1 MRRIENKWLRLL
13 YGFLVMLV
21 FMGITFSA
29 LPSWIETYGASEND
43 VKAVYPGDEIIPE
56 PSIVWTHGLTIAAPP
71 EKVWPWIVQIGQ
83 SRGGFYSYT
92 FIENMISQDQSY
104 QNASMVNPQFQHPQP
119 GDFIINNMLPI
130 KEYKDGKYFLAA
142 TDDFF
147 GMGWTWSWNL
157 QASGSDSTRLIIR
170 MKIKAPE
177 GGSNPVMNW
186 FLNAGGFVME
196 KAMLRGI
203 KERAEGQSLPS
214 PIEPLEIVIWV
225 ATLLTGLISGW
236 LVFRQKD
243 WLLPLGIGVVSLAAL
258 LVFTFI
264 QPSLVWRI
272 VILSVL
278 IIAVWQCAKRE
289 ENPKEKEQK

>member
-1 MRRIENKWLRLL
+1 
-13 YGFLVMLV
+13 
-21 FMGITFSA
+21 
-29 LPSWIETYGASEND
+29 
-43 VKAVYPGDEIIPE
+43 
-56 PSIVWTHGLTIAAPP
+56 
-71 EKVWPWIVQIGQ
+71 
-83 SRGGFYSYT
+83 
-92 FIENMISQDQSY
+92 
-104 QNASMVNPQFQHPQP
+104 
-119 GDFIINNMLPI
+119 
-130 KEYKDGKYFLAA
+130 
-142 TDDFF
+142 
-147 GMGWTWSWNL
+147 
-157 QASGSDSTRLIIR
+157 
-170 MKIKAPE
+170 
-177 GGSNPVMNW
+177 
-186 FLNAGGFVME
+186 ME